1 MLDYLKIMEHK
12 LIDMLSTPTIIRKV
26 NNSNSKS
33 YVHDKLKKEL
43 FSEDTRYTEAFLD
56 LIKFKRLEI

>member
-26 NNSNSKS
+26 NNSNCKG
-33 YVHDKLKKEL
+33 YVQVKEG
-43 FSEDTRYTEAFLD
+43 
-56 LIKFKRLEI
+56 II